1 MKGKSVRK
9 LHRLEERKMPDQVC
23 SDAAAVKVC
32 FREWS
37 EMAAAVSRSRR
48 FHGKKNG
55 FMKGAFR
62 MLDFIID
69 RLGDLAEFFIY
80 LWSEKVFKKPSK
92 KKNGR

>member
-1 MKGKSVRK
+1 
-9 LHRLEERKMPDQVC
+9 
-23 SDAAAVKVC
+23 
-32 FREWS
+32 
-37 EMAAAVSRSRR
+37 
-48 FHGKKNG
+48 
-55 FMKGAFR
+55 MKGAFR